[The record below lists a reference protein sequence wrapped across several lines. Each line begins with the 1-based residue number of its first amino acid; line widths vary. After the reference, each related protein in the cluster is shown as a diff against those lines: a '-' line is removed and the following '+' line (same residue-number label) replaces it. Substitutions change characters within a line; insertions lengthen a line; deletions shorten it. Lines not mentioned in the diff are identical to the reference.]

1 MNAEIIA
8 GIYGV
13 KNLSE
18 MIFPEQ
24 IHDHNI
30 SFFTGGSLLSYIH
43 LERISRLK
51 YDATL
56 HQHIEGIAKM
66 LQLENCKNLILCFA
80 DHELG
85 QDFISNGGK
94 VKFKSSQLKKNIGL
108 LREERA
114 NWFGTEV
121 KAYGISHELAH
132 IYSCIP
138 FFGEFRDESL
148 MIHYDG
154 GASLSNFSSWEHR
167 NKQIS
172 NINYHWR
179 LKQFTNLFNANPL
192 VFRLTGTKPKYHNSV
207 PGKFMGLASHGIY
220 KSDIE
225 LWIRKNNFFSDIW
238 SSPERFF
245 SRLKSDWDIELNS
258 MDNRNSFLKNIAATV
273 HEIFIRESLR
283 EILEIKRKTGLK
295 HLYFTGGCALNIKLN
310 SSLIN
315 SGEFEN
321 VFIHPCANDTGLSLG
336 AAVALSIQKGY
347 QISSLD
353 SFLNNYNIKD
363 SQFKFQLE
371 DIKRIAEMIHL
382 YSVVGICNGFG
393 EIGPR
398 ALGHRSLL
406 ARADSIELAEKIS
419 MQMKGREWY
428 RPLAPVMLKKHAEFY
443 TGRSEFPDSAAYML
457 FDFKIKADRIQEIAG
472 VVHADNTSR
481 IQIIEKRNQNPFLH
495 DLLEV
500 CFELYGIRALINTSF
515 NCKDEPIVQT
525 PKNAQASAKRM
536 KLDALVVNGML
547 LTN

>member
-13 KNLSE
+13 KNLSAS
-18 MIFPEQ
+18 IFPEQ

-30 SFFTGGSLLSYIH
+30 SFFTGGKLLSYIH

-56 HQHIEGIAKM
+56 HQHIEAIAKS
-66 LQLENCKNLILCFA
+66 LQLENYKNLILCFS

-85 QDFISNGGK
+85 QDFISSGGK
-94 VKFKSSQLKKNIGL
+94 VKFKSSQLKENIGL
-108 LREERA
+108 LREESA
-114 NWFGTEV
+114 NWFGTKM
-121 KAYGISHELAH
+121 KAYVISHELAH
-132 IYSCIP
+132 IFSCVP

-154 GASLSNFSSWEHR
+154 GASLSNFSSWEYR

-172 NINYHWR
+172 NINYHWH

-192 VFRLTGTKPKYHNSV
+192 IFRLTGTKPKYHNSV

-220 KSDIE
+220 NRDIE
-225 LWIRKNNFFSDIW
+225 LWIRENNFFSDIW
-238 SSPERFF
+238 SSPKRFF
-245 SRLKSDWDIELNS
+245 SKLRSDWDIDLKS
-258 MDNRNSFLKNIAATV
+258 MDNKNSFLKDIAATV
-273 HEIFIRESLR
+273 HDIFIRESLK

-310 SSLIN
+310 SSLMN

-321 VFIHPCANDTGLSLG
+321 VFIPPCANDTGLSIG
-336 AAVALSIQKGY
+336 AAVASSIHRGY
-347 QISSLD
+347 QINTTD
-353 SFLNNYNIKD
+353 AFLNNFNIKE
-363 SQFKFQLE
+363 SQLTFQLE
-371 DIKRIAEMIHL
+371 DIKRIAEMIHT

-398 ALGHRSLL
+398 ALGNRSLL
-406 ARADSIELAEKIS
+406 ARANSTELAKRIS
-419 MQMKGREWY
+419 MQMKEREWY
-428 RPLAPVMLKKHAEFY
+428 RPLAPVMLKKHAAYY
-443 TGRSEFPDSAAYML
+443 TGHSEFPVSAAYML
-457 FDFKIKADRIQEIAG
+457 FDFKIKADRIHEIAG

-481 IQIIEKRNQNPFLH
+481 IQIIEKRNQNPFLY

-525 PKNAQASAKRM
+525 PENARASAKRM
-536 KLDALVVNGML
+536 NLDALVLNGKL